1 LLQSGE
7 SGVTVFDLWRA
18 TLSADGDK
26 RITKTALDSLPYLDE
41 GWRKRLVR
49 KLRA

>member
-18 TLSADGDK
+18 TFSADGDK
-26 RITKTALDSLPYLDE
+26 RIAKTALDSLPYLIE
-41 GWRKRLVR
+41 GSRKRLAR
-49 KLRA
+49 KLKV